1 MRMNMCSS
9 LSFSYSNVHMYVCM
23 HVCIQVSFFST
34 PEKTQ
39 RIEEFTMNQ
48 QASNNA
54 VTAAVKD
61 TWLNAITG
69 CCPNEMYFLHVRMY
83 V

>member
-1 MRMNMCSS
+1 MYLCMN
-9 LSFSYSNVHMYVCM
+9 
-23 HVCIQVSFFST
+23 VCIQVSFFST

-69 CCPNEMYFLHVRMY
+69 WCLYVCMY
-83 V
+83 VCMYVYMYEK